1 MTPILIGSAA
11 SAGPEAASARP
22 RVVATVVA
30 PSSERKSGV
39 RYVDVM
45 TFLSITFKARSAFDV
60 AGLLFLTFAALRL
73 L

>member
-1 MTPILIGSAA
+1 
-11 SAGPEAASARP
+11 
-22 RVVATVVA
+22 
-30 PSSERKSGV
+30 
-39 RYVDVM
+39 M